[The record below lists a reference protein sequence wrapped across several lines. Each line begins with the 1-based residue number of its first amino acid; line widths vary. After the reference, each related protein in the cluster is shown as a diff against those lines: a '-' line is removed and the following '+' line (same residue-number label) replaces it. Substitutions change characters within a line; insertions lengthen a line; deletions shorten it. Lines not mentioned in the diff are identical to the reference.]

1 MPAPWNAHAVARLKG
16 EIHGQE
22 TVNVMHF
29 ATNSALGGGAD
40 VALLVALAAAIMQCV
55 ETVLLPAVTQDW
67 NVTSV
72 ETQYIG
78 TVIPTST
85 TDPHVL
91 GPTGAGIGALGPTS
105 VSFAATL
112 IQLRSG
118 VKGRSGRGRWFLPPP
133 GEAQVAQSTIDDPT
147 LTLMVQFLNC
157 LLGKFKL
164 PGATEQFELGVYSR
178 KLGGGNFTNFN
189 NAFFP
194 VQQLSVA
201 NKLAVIS
208 RRRVGHGD

>member
-1 MPAPWNAHAVARLKG
+1 MPAPWNAHAVARLRG
-16 EIHGQE
+16 SIHGQE

-40 VALLVALAAAIMQCV
+40 VALLIALATAIMQCV
-55 ETVLLPAVTQDW
+55 ESVLLPAVTSDW
-67 NVTSV
+67 NVTDV

-85 TDPHVL
+85 TDPVAV
-91 GPTGAGIGALGPTS
+91 GPVGAGVGQLSATS

-118 VKGRSGRGRWFLPPP
+118 INGKRGRGRWFLPPP
-133 GEAQVAQSTIDDPT
+133 GEAQVSQSTIDDPS

-157 LLGKFKL
+157 LLGKFRL
-164 PGATEQFELGVYSR
+164 PGATEPFELGVYSR
-178 KLGGGNFTNFN
+178 KNGGNNFSNFN
-189 NAFFP
+189 TAFSP
-194 VQQLSVA
+194 VKTLSVV